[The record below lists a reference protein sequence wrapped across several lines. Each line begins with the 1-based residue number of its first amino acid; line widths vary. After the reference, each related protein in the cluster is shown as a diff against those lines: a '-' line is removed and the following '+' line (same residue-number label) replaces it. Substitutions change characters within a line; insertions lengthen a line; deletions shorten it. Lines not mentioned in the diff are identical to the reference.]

1 MSIGDIPILG
11 MLRTRMQ
18 WHQERQR
25 VLAENVSNSDTPNFR
40 AHDLVE
46 PKFDNSVAGGLRPI
60 ALART
65 ENSHITTDASQGGF
79 QNRSGGKYDVRPTGN
94 AVSLEDEMMKVAGN
108 QMDYQAAT
116 AIYSR
121 SLALLK
127 VALGKK

>member
-25 VLAENVSNSDTPNFR
+25 VLAENVSNSDTPSFR
-40 AHDLVE
+40 PHDLVE
-46 PKFDNSVAGGLRPI
+46 PKFDNSVAGGLGPI

-65 ENSHITTDASQGGF
+65 ESAHLATDASQGGF
-79 QNRSGGKYDVRPTGN
+79 QSRNGGKYDVRPTGN

-108 QMDYQAAT
+108 QMDYQSAT
-116 AIYSR
+116 SLYSR